1 MRERMTEKPL
11 TKNIRP
17 GHEPLSLKEYE
28 RAGGYQ
34 SVRKAVRDLAPEIGR
49 ASCRERV

>member
-1 MRERMTEKPL
+1 METPL

-17 GHEPLSLKEYE
+17 GQEPPDLRAYE

-34 SVRKAVRDLAPEIGR
+34 AFR
-49 ASCRERV
+49 